1 MITKWRASGPFTAS
15 SALFSGLLDETR
27 LFLWTYAEQRGTVAK
42 RVETT
47 KQLLIEGRLPQR
59 SRASRAS
66 IVSRISMRLT
76 SWHPP
81 TWVLDDL
88 ATFAGR
94 TSPASLQAALLVH
107 VCRQDPPLYAL
118 VQELVLPRWHGDD
131 HAMVTMDVQRF
142 LMRPPAHPEVRTWTG
157 TTRARFC
164 GMALTIFRDYGL
176 LEGTSRKTIVAPDVP
191 TEVAAHVSRLL
202 EAEGVSHRDVAA
214 HPDWRLWLGMKPRH
228 SALTELV
235 VSQHILTYIPRRN
248 FGTCASGGPR
258 KTSLLDPAIFH
269 LHQHSPAGLRP
280 GGDRLRGRT
289 SPPVG
294 RAR

>member
-107 VCRQDPPLYAL
+107 VCRQDPLLYAL

-142 LMRPPAHPEVRTWTG
+142 LDAAVPAHPEVRTWTG
-157 TTRARFC
+157 TTRARLC

-214 HPDWRLWLGMKPRH
+214 HPDWRLWLWDEAQAQR
-228 SALTELV
+228 ALTELV
-235 VSQHILTYIPRRN
+235 VS
-248 FGTCASGGPR
+248 
-258 KTSLLDPAIFH
+258 
-269 LHQHSPAGLRP
+269 
-280 GGDRLRGRT
+280 
-289 SPPVG
+289 
-294 RAR
+294 